1 MNKGTQLRTI
11 LAIATSINTA
21 LIATDV
27 TDFNSPT
34 LNLIYKFLSI
44 VLNFVI
50 VARVTYFNNDYTEAA
65 CAYTGEMR
73 AAKAKDT
80 YEDLYDE
87 DLDVDED
94 EGEEEE
100 E

>member
-34 LNLIYKFLSI
+34 VNLIYKVLSV
-44 VLNFVI
+44 VLNFII
-50 VARVTYFNNDYTEAA
+50 VALV
-65 CAYTGEMR
+65 R
-73 AAKAKDT
+73 AAKAKDS
-80 YEDLYDE
+80 YEDVYDE